1 MEIALLI
8 DNGSQITSDTAI
20 CTGPG
25 PENTHREFQCPGRPC
40 LSLEVVTAAIFFLIP
55 MTMWKRKKVKCVICV
70 LNSKEQVLIV
80 NKYDTAGNFDAGWDV
95 KMIFFGP

>member
-8 DNGSQITSDTAI
+8 DNGSQITSDTAM

-25 PENTHREFQCPGRPC
+25 PENSQGVAVPWSPLPIPG
-40 LSLEVVTAAIFFLIP
+40 SGDGSNFFLDP
-55 MTMWKRKKVKCVICV
+55 NDHVEKKKVKCVICV

-95 KMIFFGP
+95 KMIFLGP